1 MSSDPSLLAILFV
14 STSSKGSHLA
24 FRWPARPKA
33 VPRLARPRPIVR
45 QLDYAWRAAHP
56 SDSVNVEPEDKPF
69 SISTGHQPLR
79 QQTHQTR
86 DGESKPTHQRD
97 RDGKSKE
104 QGVITGIPTSA
115 STSFMESQ
123 EVIMQSRDYE
133 WKMQDWSNTPN
144 QYTFSTNSAPGS
156 HTSGPS
162 GQRHGQGSSSKKAH
176 HHHTTFSSS
185 YSSNEHHDRDFDWVL
200 DHQTKHLAEYVFRFD
215 RNLCNQRFE
224 LILEEL
230 LFLGHPVCI
239 GDDGTW
245 QWEQLYADTSA
256 KSTSKKSM
264 ADDDSAADGGGGGG
278 GGGGAAAAA
287 TGKPTS
293 RGDNKIN
300 NDPKVEASL
309 KSFHFIL
316 VLDRPDPAWGGNV
329 NLTRFVDVY
338 YEQLAV
344 KMTAALHFEQSRDNY
359 VERET
364 EMLVDLGET
373 ADSYAAFE
381 RAALEKSSLA
391 RAMRDIF
398 ESVQNQRLAHI
409 TVGAFELDLQMPWY
423 HSELL
428 RGDFDPEGPG
438 EYSYEDERDERWDEG
453 FGKGWRVKQ
462 LYPWNTLLFL
472 EGWEAAAEIEPESS
486 EMLRFREI
494 LTPDILFAD
503 AATLLDWDL
512 ETEVMRMARYMI
524 YLKKAKVSDVV
535 HPKLLNIYVLPTRM
549 ETSLA
554 ELSTKFQSYFPP
566 TTPALETILAAVS
579 SSPQAFQY
587 FLPSDD
593 HYELYHQ
600 ILIWLLKNNALIMLH
615 VRFRLVA
622 TKEIKEAVYQSSQE
636 LKKRA
641 SEGDPERGRKR
652 KPSGLGRREEQSQ
665 AKPGADGDGGGGVDI
680 EFVPPEGHQ
689 PSSPEF
695 TRSSWIDER
704 WTDFDVPH
712 DFEESFIFEPGKATR
727 LEQLWMDEIARQ
739 RPDLENRFLR
749 VCEYFDGRTTFDEIQ
764 YRSQLKRSQFRQIV
778 SEYDPWV
785 SFVDLVKWGFDV
797 SLASLSPAS
806 LRTESKIT
814 MGHHAIGGLL
824 V

>member
-1 MSSDPSLLAILFV
+1 MASDPSLLAILFV

-24 FRWPARPKA
+24 FRWPARPRA
-33 VPRLARPRPIVR
+33 VPRLARPRPIIR

-69 SISTGHQPLR
+69 SISKGHQNR
-79 QQTHQTR
+79 HQGR
-86 DGESKPTHQRD
+86 DVAMPGHEPSGEGNH
-97 RDGKSKE
+97 KE
-104 QGVITGIPTSA
+104 IGATNVGANA
-115 STSFMESQ
+115 STSFMETQ
-123 EVIMQSRDYE
+123 EAIQNRDYE
-133 WKMQDWSNTPN
+133 WKLQDWSNTPN
-144 QYTFSTNSAPGS
+144 QYNFFNNSASAG
-156 HTSGPS
+156 HTG
-162 GQRHGQGSSSKKAH
+162 GATRQGSSSKKA

-185 YSSNEHHDRDFDWVL
+185 YSSNEHRDRDFDWVL
-200 DHQTKHLAEYVFRFD
+200 DHQTKHLAENIFRFD

-245 QWEQLYADTSA
+245 QWEQLYAE
-256 KSTSKKSM
+256 SKPKTE
-264 ADDDSAADGGGGGG
+264 DDAQMDG
-278 GGGGAAAAA
+278 AESPS
-287 TGKPTS
+287 KE
-293 RGDNKIN
+293 KV

-364 EMLVDLGET
+364 ELLVDLGES
-373 ADSYAAFE
+373 ADSYTVFE

-409 TVGAFELDLQMPWY
+409 IVGAFELDLQMPWY

-428 RGDFDPEGPG
+428 HGDFDPEGPG

-472 EGWEAAAEIEPESS
+472 EGWEAIAEIEPESS
-486 EMLRFREI
+486 EMLQFREV
-494 LTPDILFAD
+494 LTPDVSFAD

-554 ELSTKFQSYFPP
+554 ELSAKFQSYFPP
-566 TTPALETILAAVS
+566 TTPALETILAAIS
-579 SSPQAFQY
+579 SSPQAFQF
-587 FLPSDD
+587 FLPSAD

-622 TKEIKEAVYQSSQE
+622 TKEVKEAVYQSSQE
-636 LKKRA
+636 LKKRI
-641 SEGDPERGRKR
+641 SEGDVERGRKR
-652 KPSGLGRREEQSQ
+652 KPSGLGRREEELQPNKGSEQ
-665 AKPGADGDGGGGVDI
+665 DGGLEI

-695 TRSSWIDER
+695 TRPSGTDER
-704 WTDFDVPH
+704 WADFEVPQ

-727 LEQLWMDEIARQ
+727 MEQLWIDEIARQ
-739 RPDLENRFLR
+739 RPELENRFLR

-778 SEYDPWV
+778 SEYDPW
-785 SFVDLVKWGFDV
+785 LL
-797 SLASLSPAS
+797 SLLHP
-806 LRTESKIT
+806 
-814 MGHHAIGGLL
+814 
-824 V
+824 

>member
-1 MSSDPSLLAILFV
+1 MASDPSLLAILFV

-24 FRWPARPKA
+24 FRWPARPRA
-33 VPRLARPRPIVR
+33 VPRLARPRPIIR

-69 SISTGHQPLR
+69 SISKGHQNR
-79 QQTHQTR
+79 HQGR
-86 DGESKPTHQRD
+86 DVAMPGHEPSGEGNH
-97 RDGKSKE
+97 KE
-104 QGVITGIPTSA
+104 IGATNN
-115 STSFMESQ
+115 
-123 EVIMQSRDYE
+123 RDYE
-133 WKMQDWSNTPN
+133 WKLQDWSNTPN
-144 QYTFSTNSAPGS
+144 QYNFFNNSASAG
-156 HTSGPS
+156 HTSGPT
-162 GQRHGQGSSSKKAH
+162 RQGSSSKKA

-185 YSSNEHHDRDFDWVL
+185 YSSNEHRDRDFDWVL
-200 DHQTKHLAEYVFRFD
+200 DHQTKHLAENIFRFD
-215 RNLCNQRFE
+215 RNL
-224 LILEEL
+224 
-230 LFLGHPVCI
+230 
-239 GDDGTW
+239 
-245 QWEQLYADTSA
+245 S
-256 KSTSKKSM
+256 
-264 ADDDSAADGGGGGG
+264 
-278 GGGGAAAAA
+278 
-287 TGKPTS
+287 
-293 RGDNKIN
+293 
-300 NDPKVEASL
+300 
-309 KSFHFIL
+309 
-316 VLDRPDPAWGGNV
+316 
-329 NLTRFVDVY
+329 
-338 YEQLAV
+338 V

-364 EMLVDLGET
+364 ELLVDLGES
-373 ADSYAAFE
+373 ADSYTVFE

-409 TVGAFELDLQMPWY
+409 IVGAFELDLQMPWY

-428 RGDFDPEGPG
+428 HGDFDPEGPG

-472 EGWEAAAEIEPESS
+472 EGWEAIAEIEPESS
-486 EMLRFREI
+486 EMLQFREV
-494 LTPDILFAD
+494 LTPDVSFAD

-554 ELSTKFQSYFPP
+554 ELSAKFQSYFPP
-566 TTPALETILAAVS
+566 TTPALETILAAIS
-579 SSPQAFQY
+579 SSPQAFQF
-587 FLPSDD
+587 FLPSAD

-622 TKEIKEAVYQSSQE
+622 TKEVKEAVYQSSQE
-636 LKKRA
+636 LKKRI
-641 SEGDPERGRKR
+641 SEGDVERGRKR
-652 KPSGLGRREEQSQ
+652 KPSGLGRREEELQPNKGSEQ
-665 AKPGADGDGGGGVDI
+665 DGGLEI

-695 TRSSWIDER
+695 TRPSGTDER
-704 WTDFDVPH
+704 WADFEVPQ

-727 LEQLWMDEIARQ
+727 MEQLWIDEIARQ
-739 RPDLENRFLR
+739 RPELENRFLR

-778 SEYDPWV
+778 SEYDPW
-785 SFVDLVKWGFDV
+785 LL
-797 SLASLSPAS
+797 SLLHP
-806 LRTESKIT
+806 
-814 MGHHAIGGLL
+814 
-824 V
+824 